1 MTLTTET
8 QTIHAQRLVYR
19 SSISF
24 STAEAR
30 LRSSIQPAPSSSVGS
45 VQQGWDQDQGPGQGQ
60 LQQRRRRPPPTD
72 RASWEARIRTLVG
85 PHGFMYFHEFDHG
98 AWLPLYAPPSAIVV
112 TASGETRNLG
122 CKRFILGNP
131 MIAITMLE
139 HDLDA
144 GLCVPVELCL
154 VEEPEGGVRVVWY
167 KPASLIAGYEGVE
180 QELVDAADALSG
192 KLDVFVRWVLRDEE
206 SEGRL

>member
-8 QTIHAQRLVYR
+8 QTIPAQRLVYR

-30 LRSSIQPAPSSSVGS
+30 LRSSIQPAPSSSAGGI
-45 VQQGWDQDQGPGQGQ
+45 QQDQGQGQSQ
-60 LQQRRRRPPPTD
+60 LQQRPLPPTD
-72 RASWEARIRTLVG
+72 RATWEARIKTLVG

-98 AWLPLYAPPSAIVV
+98 AWLPLYAPPSATVV
-112 TASGETRNLG
+112 TASGETRNLD

-139 HDLDA
+139 HDLNA

-154 VEEPEGGVRVVWY
+154 VEEPEGGVRIVWY
-167 KPASLIAGYEGVE
+167 KPASLIAGYERVK
-180 QELVDAADALSG
+180 QELVGAADGLSG
-192 KLDVFVRWVLRDEE
+192 KLDVFVRWVLRDEG